1 VLKIH
6 SMKTFIWIKTVCEF
20 LQGCGT
26 PPPADTK
33 HLDHAWLRGLWWG
46 ALLGAV
52 LLFCGQTS
60 RFIYI
65 DF

>member
-1 VLKIH
+1 
-6 SMKTFIWIKTVCEF
+6 MKTITWIKSVCEF

-26 PPPADTK
+26 PPPHGVAP
-33 HLDHAWLRGLWWG
+33 LDRAWLRGLWWG
-46 ALLGAV
+46 ALLGAII
-52 LLFCGQTS
+52 LFCGQSS

>member
-1 VLKIH
+1 
-6 SMKTFIWIKTVCEF
+6 MKTLIWIKAVCEF
-20 LQGCGT
+20 MQGCGT
-26 PPPADTK
+26 APPVGAG
-33 HLDHAWLRGLWWG
+33 HLDRAWLRGLWWG

-52 LLFCGQTS
+52 ILFCGQSS